1 MVASMGLA
9 GDTSMTKVFVG
20 GLAWETQKESLR
32 EHFDRYGE
40 ILEAVIIFDKATG
53 RSKGYGFVTFKEAEA
68 AKKACEEAT
77 PVINGRRANCNLASL
92 GARRI
97 RSSSPAS
104 AAAAAVSQPQQ
115 GLVAPKS
122 RVMTPPPLPAS
133 AAVPLYYPYAAPP
146 FQHHYHGIP
155 YYVSYGY
162 TPSYVADVGYS
173 RKLSH
178 PGGGSAAGYLP
189 AQFPPASYPA
199 EQAGLLVHG
208 APLPYYPW
216 YHWQQQAQ
224 AVGVPTHALAPA
236 TPTAVA
242 NVPAVVIS
250 KPPPPRPPATVE
262 EVAGCR

>member
-1 MVASMGLA
+1 MPLYKLSLHQCSILFLA
-9 GDTSMTKVFVG
+9 PCPLRPAAGSLFRCLEEFPERERERGQREYGGEYGAGGGYVDDEGFRR

-92 GARRI
+92 GRVA
-97 RSSSPAS
+97 SDPHPPHLPPPPPSHSPS
-104 AAAAAVSQPQQ
+104 KVSISPPLPLWSPEFAAFQPVTPSPPPSL

-162 TPSYVADVGYS
+162 VKNCPCLTLFFSWS
-173 RKLSH
+173 
-178 PGGGSAAGYLP
+178 
-189 AQFPPASYPA
+189 
-199 EQAGLLVHG
+199 
-208 APLPYYPW
+208 
-216 YHWQQQAQ
+216 
-224 AVGVPTHALAPA
+224 T
-236 TPTAVA
+236 
-242 NVPAVVIS
+242 
-250 KPPPPRPPATVE
+250 
-262 EVAGCR
+262 